1 MTKIQSGQTSRKTII
16 GIDYS
21 LTSPAICIADESFE
35 FSKCEFYYLTSKK
48 KHIGKF
54 GKNITGFEH
63 NEYNNPIE
71 RFKNISTWAI
81 HRINTLPNIHEELSI
96 FIEGYSYGSKGQAIF
111 QIAENCGILKYRLSE
126 CKLTYDLIVP
136 SVVKK
141 MATGKGNADKEKM
154 YEQFKKDT
162 KVDLM
167 KIFDMNK
174 LNNPVTDIID
184 SYYIAKSGYES
195 FKSNKKV

>member
-1 MTKIQSGQTSRKTII
+1 MTKQSGQTKKII

-21 LTSPAICIADESFE
+21 LTSPAICVADESFE

-48 KHIGKF
+48 KHLGNVY
-54 GKNITGFEH
+54 KNITGYEH
-63 NEYNNPIE
+63 EEYNDPIE

-81 HRINTLPNIHEELSI
+81 HRINTIPNICEELSI

-154 YEQFKKDT
+154 YEQFTKDT
-162 KVDLM
+162 KIDLK
-167 KIFDMNK
+167 KIFDMSK

-195 FKSNKKV
+195 IKINKKV